1 MNKTV
6 LITGSNAGIGKLTAQ
21 LFAQKGW
28 KVAATMRSV
37 EKAGELADTEN
48 IYIYPLDVTQTESV
62 EKAARAC
69 LKDLGHIDVVINNA
83 GFGVYGVC
91 ELATESEI
99 DRQFDVNVKG
109 VIRVMKAFLPHFR
122 QRKEGLFINI
132 SSVAGLITYPMGS
145 LYNATKWAIEGLTE
159 AMAFELRPFNIR
171 VKLVEPGSFATN
183 FQQVG
188 LVWTQSETISDYDE
202 MIRHNQERRDKIQS
216 KLANP
221 IAVAQKIYEAA
232 VDSSNRL
239 RYLVGE
245 DAEHLVARRK
255 EIGVEALMDEL
266 YEKMMP

>member
-99 DRQFDVNVKG
+99 DRQF
-109 VIRVMKAFLPHFR
+109 
-122 QRKEGLFINI
+122 
-132 SSVAGLITYPMGS
+132 
-145 LYNATKWAIEGLTE
+145 
-159 AMAFELRPFNIR
+159 
-171 VKLVEPGSFATN
+171 
-183 FQQVG
+183 
-188 LVWTQSETISDYDE
+188 
-202 MIRHNQERRDKIQS
+202 
-216 KLANP
+216 
-221 IAVAQKIYEAA
+221 
-232 VDSSNRL
+232 
-239 RYLVGE
+239 
-245 DAEHLVARRK
+245 
-255 EIGVEALMDEL
+255 
-266 YEKMMP
+266 